1 MRPVERGNSPQAH
14 DYENYRDAFPG
25 LVSRLGAYCTYCER
39 RIPTMLAVEHIQPKG
54 LPQYAA
60 LIGQWDNFLLGCVN
74 CNSTKKDQDV
84 SLEHVLLP
92 DRDNTAAAFA
102 YTSGGEV
109 VPAHG
114 LTAAQQQMAAHTLA
128 LCGLDKGP
136 SEVTDENGR
145 IVAIDRYAQR
155 MEVWGQALTSKAD
168 LAQSPTEG
176 MRRMIV
182 KLAQATGFFSIWMQ
196 VFDDDV
202 QMRRMLI
209 DGFTREGHFFGF
221 PGTARSCFDANT
233 RPVTPRP
240 ANGLAHGSKS

>member
-1 MRPVERGNSPQAH
+1 MRPIERGNSPQAH
-14 DYENYRDAFPG
+14 AFVNYRDAFPH

-39 RIPTMLAVEHIQPKG
+39 RIPTNLAVEHIQPKG

-60 LIGQWDNFLLGCVN
+60 LIGRWDNFVLGCVN
-74 CNSTKKDQDV
+74 CNGTKTDKDV
-84 SLEHVLLP
+84 VLAHVLLP

-102 YTSGGEV
+102 YTADGKV
-109 VPAHG
+109 APAHG
-114 LTAAQQQMAAHTLA
+114 LTTAQQQLAADTLA

-155 MEVWGQALTSKAD
+155 MEAWAIALTSKVD
-168 LAQSPTEG
+168 LAETPTMG
-176 MRRMIV
+176 MRRQIV
-182 KLAQATGFFSIWMQ
+182 KTAQSAGFFSIWMQ
-196 VFDDDV
+196 VFDDDA

-209 DGFTREGHFFGF
+209 DGFRQDGLFYGF
-221 PGTARSCFDANT
+221 VGTAQSCFDAST

-240 ANGLAHGSKS
+240 PNGLVDGSKT